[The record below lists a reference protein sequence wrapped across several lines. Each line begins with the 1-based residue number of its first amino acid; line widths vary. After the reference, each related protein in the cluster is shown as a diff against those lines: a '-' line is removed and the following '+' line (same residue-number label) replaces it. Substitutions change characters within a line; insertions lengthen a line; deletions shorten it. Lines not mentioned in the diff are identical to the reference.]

1 LITTLLLALAILP
14 LSPDTQS
21 KPAPR
26 APSTKVVAPAKPG
39 AGKIKNPVPGLKLK
53 AITTRAKLLVEYEN
67 AAGPASD
74 AVLALKPA
82 DNEVT
87 NYFLRKTGD
96 TWTAVFGR
104 LNDQQD
110 KFLIAYEADKGK
122 DDTQFTARKV
132 APPKE
137 DAGFYLAAARAVA
150 AASKILAPADTR
162 YNTYVLPAPADQV
175 YVYFMPAQVRRTVYP
190 WGADA
195 RFLYSKDGMKLVQKW
210 QVHPR
215 LMQDESDTQAAK
227 TGVSAHS
234 HAQGDLPEDS
244 DVYHVLIRKPSR
256 DEYVRTTKGVFVIAA
271 DGSIRQMR

>member
-1 LITTLLLALAILP
+1 LITTLLALAFFP
-14 LSPDTQS
+14 VSPDTQS
-21 KPAPR
+21 KPAPH
-26 APSTKVVAPAKPG
+26 APAKSVVTPG
-39 AGKIKNPVPGLKLK
+39 KPGTSKIKNPVPAARLK

-74 AVLALKPA
+74 TVLALKPA

-96 TWTAVFGR
+96 AWTAVFGR
-104 LNDQQD
+104 LNDHQD
-110 KFLIAYEADKGK
+110 KFLIAYEATKGT

-132 APPKE
+132 TPPKE
-137 DAGFYLAAARAVA
+137 DAGFCLAAARAVA

-162 YNTYVLPAPADQV
+162 YNTYVLPAPSDQV
-175 YVYFMPAQVRRTVYP
+175 YVYFMPAQVRRTIYP

-195 RFLYSKDGMKLVQKW
+195 RFLYSKDGTKLVQKW
-210 QVHPR
+210 QVHPK
-215 LMQDESDTQAAK
+215 LMQDEYDAQAAQ

-256 DEYVRTTKGVFVIAA
+256 EEYVRTNKGVFVIAT
-271 DGSIRQMR
+271 DGAIRQVR

>member
-1 LITTLLLALAILP
+1 LVTTLLLALALFP
-14 LSPDTQS
+14 GFSDAQS
-21 KPAPR
+21 KPASPPL
-26 APSTKVVAPAKPG
+26 AQKGGTPAKPG
-39 AGKIKNPVPGLKLK
+39 ASEVKNPVPAARLK

-87 NYFLRKTGD
+87 NYFLRKSGD

-122 DDTQFTARKV
+122 DDAQFTARKV

-150 AASKILAPADTR
+150 AASKILVPADTR
-162 YNTYVLPAPADQV
+162 YNTYVLPGPADQV

-195 RFLYSKDGMKLVQKW
+195 RFLYSKDGMNLVQKW
-210 QVHPR
+210 QVHPK
-215 LMQDESDTQAAK
+215 LMQDEYDAK
-227 TGVSAHS
+227 TANTGVSAHS

-244 DVYHVLIRKPSR
+244 DVYHVLMRKPSR
-256 DEYVRTTKGVFVIAA
+256 DEYVRTPKGVFVIAA

>member
-1 LITTLLLALAILP
+1 LITTLLLALAFLP

-26 APSTKVVAPAKPG
+26 APSTKVVVPGKPG
-39 AGKIKNPVPGLKLK
+39 GSKIKNPVPVSQLK
-53 AITTRAKLLVEYEN
+53 AITARAKLLVEYEN

-74 AVLALKPA
+74 AVLALKPD

-110 KFLIAYEADKGK
+110 KFLIAYEADKAN
-122 DDTQFTARKV
+122 DDAKFIAHKV
-132 APPKE
+132 SPPKE
-137 DAGFYLAAARAVA
+137 DDGFYLAAARAVA
-150 AASKILAPADTR
+150 AASMILVPADTR

-195 RFLYSKDGMKLVQKW
+195 RFLYSRDGMKLVQKW
-210 QVHPR
+210 QVHPK
-215 LMQDESDTQAAK
+215 LMQDEYDAKAAH
-227 TGVSAHS
+227 TGVAAHS